1 VIENVDKVRV
11 LYNEDKGRYHYVQ
24 DLANVDLE
32 ANKWVLV
39 EDTPSEG
46 LLWLKRFGI
55 I

>member
-1 VIENVDKVRV
+1 MVENVDKVRV
-11 LYNEDKGRYHYVQ
+11 LYNEDKRRYHYVQ

-32 ANKWVLV
+32 ANKWELV